1 MLIGSAVLNGIL
13 FAESLML
20 IHGPVYFVSLVSLSI
35 CPCLALCYRSLFP
48 IGVVC
53 VSLFKGM
60 PFAPV
65 MEQFRS
71 LNENAIAYH
80 LNNFRLIPQLHP
92 R

>member
-1 MLIGSAVLNGIL
+1 MI
-13 FAESLML
+13 

-35 CPCLALCYRSLFP
+35 CPCLVFCYRSLFP

-65 MEQFRS
+65 MGFC
-71 LNENAIAYH
+71 
-80 LNNFRLIPQLHP
+80 
-92 R
+92 